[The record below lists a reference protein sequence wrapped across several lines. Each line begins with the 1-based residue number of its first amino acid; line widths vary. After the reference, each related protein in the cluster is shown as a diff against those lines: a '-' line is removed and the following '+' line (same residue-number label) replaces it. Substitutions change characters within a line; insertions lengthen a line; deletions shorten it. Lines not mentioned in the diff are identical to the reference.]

1 MEIIPRS
8 FIHCLIRL
16 LVAFNNSITSTQ
28 TQNFGVNS
36 NYRNFIVG
44 ANSVGANSP
53 WGETGIIHSWKSRNQ
68 SSGSSCSKT
77 G

>member
-8 FIHCLIRL
+8 FIHCLTRL

-44 ANSVGANSP
+44 ANSVVGL
-53 WGETGIIHSWKSRNQ
+53 
-68 SSGSSCSKT
+68 SSGMITYTTCIDLWNENEAYNSNSNI
-77 G
+77 